1 MAAILPGTYSAR
13 DVNVSFSNP
22 ALGINILFGGGAEQ
36 GVNEIHVRMTTDR
49 TAIKIG
55 SDGTPMISAIP
66 GDQGEIEVQLLQTST
81 AHQLFLSWLNQLI
94 VAANQGDVSNWA
106 TTTCF
111 IQLILNGTSHTCTM
125 VAPTK
130 MPDVPYAAEGA
141 TINWVF
147 KAGQIINQ

>member
-1 MAAILPGTYSAR
+1 MPATPGTYSAR
-13 DVNVSFSNP
+13 DVIVSFVNG

-49 TAIKIG
+49 TVIKVG
-55 SDGTPMISAIP
+55 SDGTAMISAIP

-94 VAANQGDVSNWA
+94 AAAAQGDVSNWE
-106 TTTCF
+106 TTTCLVK
-111 IQLILNGTSHTCTM
+111 LILNGTSHTCSR
-125 VAPTK
+125 VSPTK
-130 MPDVPYAAEGA
+130 CPDVPYATEGG

-147 KAGQIINQ
+147 KAAQIINQ